1 MIRKTPAATAL
12 AAVALALAAPAHA
25 VDSASFEIGFGNEN
39 TETARAGV
47 QWNWERRWLAER
59 SWHLRGYWDLQL
71 GRWSG
76 PLRPGQGHQS
86 VWDIGITPVFR
97 LERAT
102 RTRVWP
108 FFEAAIGL
116 HLLSDL
122 RINSNRRFSSHLQ
135 FGDHVAA
142 GVRFGAANSYEMSLR
157 LQHLSNG
164 GLASPNPGINFLQL
178 RLGYHY

>member
-1 MIRKTPAATAL
+1 MIRKTLCAAALGTA
-12 AAVALALAAPAHA
+12 ACARA
-25 VDSASFEIGFGNEN
+25 VDGSSVEIGFGNEN
-39 TETARAGV
+39 TETARVGL
-47 QWNWERRWLAER
+47 QWKWGERWLSER
-59 SWHLRGYWDLQL
+59 SWTLGGYWDLQV

-76 PLRPGQGHQS
+76 PLRPGREKQR

-108 FFEAAIGL
+108 FFEAAIGF

-122 RINSNRRFSSHLQ
+122 RINSQRSFGSHFQ
-135 FGDHVAA
+135 FGDHIAA
-142 GVRFGAANSYEMSLR
+142 GVRFGEANRYEMSLR

-164 GLASPNPGINFLQL
+164 GITSPNPGINFLQL
-178 RLGYHY
+178 RLAYHVE